1 MAARRGLAQGEQ
13 DPLVDGEADI
23 PAQQVDEQ
31 ELAEVQL
38 KDLLFEAIGLA
49 GAGQLETIVFHLILT
64 THLFQGIL
72 AKDGVARIINC
83 FSTIIL
89 RPL

>member
-1 MAARRGLAQGEQ
+1 MVWSKFFTRWRSNHDGRVAARRGLAQGEQ

-38 KDLLFEAIGLA
+38 
-49 GAGQLETIVFHLILT
+49 
-64 THLFQGIL
+64 
-72 AKDGVARIINC
+72 
-83 FSTIIL
+83 
-89 RPL
+89 